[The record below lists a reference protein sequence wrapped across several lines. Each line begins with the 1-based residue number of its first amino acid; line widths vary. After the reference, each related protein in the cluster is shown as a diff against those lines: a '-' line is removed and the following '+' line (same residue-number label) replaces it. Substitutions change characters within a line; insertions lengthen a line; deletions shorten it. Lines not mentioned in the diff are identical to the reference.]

1 MESGGYV
8 RLRNISI
15 MLELCQHYVLLCG
28 SELRLTG
35 QATMGQMAAVLV
47 PIVLLVLVKAVTVAM
62 SGDPS
67 SKEGAMSMSIYN
79 TVGFACLETFWTMET
94 NIVTSALP
102 A

>member
-1 MESGGYV
+1 MAAVEIIGIVVVSSV
-8 RLRNISI
+8 
-15 MLELCQHYVLLCG
+15 

-35 QATMGQMAAVLV
+35 LATIWQIVAVLV
-47 PIVLLVLVKAVTVAM
+47 PIVLLVLVKAVTVVL

-67 SKEGAMSMSIYN
+67 NKKGAMSMSIRN
-79 TVGFACLETFWTMET
+79 TVGFACLETLWTMGA